1 MSYNINSLS
10 CDKFTKDESQIQLA
24 KETEQSKTVNE
35 KKKLNQVKKK
45 KKKKLQW
52 EDGVSALNL
61 RKWLINSQSSYNWI

>member
-35 KKKLNQVKKK
+35 KKKLNQVKK
-45 KKKKLQW
+45 
-52 EDGVSALNL
+52 
-61 RKWLINSQSSYNWI
+61 